1 MKTLI
6 PKLEDTPRKWWV
18 VDAAGLP
25 IGRLASVVAH
35 HLRGKHK
42 PQFTPFLDFGD
53 HVIVVNADKVILTG
67 RKLDQ
72 KVYYKHSGY
81 PGGINETSA
90 ARMFS
95 ERPERAVE
103 LAVKRMLPKNVL
115 GRKMYTKLKVY
126 KGGDHPHQAQQP
138 QALESAALEKVRKA
152 S

>member
-6 PKLEDTPRKWWV
+6 PKIEDAPRKWWV
-18 VDAAGLP
+18 VDATGLP

-53 HVIVVNADKVILTG
+53 HIIVVNADKVILTG
-67 RKLDQ
+67 RKLEQ
-72 KVYYKHSGY
+72 KTYYKHSGY
-81 PGGINETSA
+81 PGGLNETAA
-90 ARMFS
+90 ARMFA
-95 ERPERAVE
+95 EKPERAVE
-103 LAVKRMLPKNVL
+103 LAIKRMLPKNIL
-115 GRKMYTKLKVY
+115 GRKMLTKLKVY
-126 KGGDHPHQAQQP
+126 KGAEHPHQAQQP